1 METSIGEDF
10 GAAGMWGYRE
20 DLIARLNHVL
30 AQLDWGSRPLGQ
42 NKPMIGE
49 DTVYRMGKYHMK
61 LRDALRGAGVETIG
75 TLASVFLKF
84 NDRS

>member
-1 METSIGEDF
+1 
-10 GAAGMWGYRE
+10 MWGYRE

-42 NKPMIGE
+42 NKPVIGE

-61 LRDALRGAGVETIG
+61 LRDALRGAGVETIELWLVCFSNSM
-75 TLASVFLKF
+75 TVLSTYTNSRV
-84 NDRS
+84 RV